1 MCIRD
6 RYKRLGDRYRGKP
19 ISNKLYEAA
28 EDEDRHAE
36 FWRKLLEEYDVDID
50 KLRISG
56 FKLRFYD
63 VLSRILGLGLV
74 LKLLERGEEEA
85 IQIYSEILERVD
97 LDPETRDMIKNI
109 LEEEFVHEEE
119 FIEEESRLRE
129 FLEHIRDA
137 VLGMSDGLV
146 EILSVSAGLAGAY
159 ANPLYVALG
168 GIIVGIGG
176 ALSMG
181 LGAYISVKAQRG

>member
-1 MCIRD
+1 M
-6 RYKRLGDRYRGKP
+6 
-19 ISNKLYEAA
+19 
-28 EDEDRHAE
+28 
-36 FWRKLLEEYDVDID
+36 
-50 KLRISG
+50 
-56 FKLRFYD
+56 
-63 VLSRILGLGLV
+63 
-74 LKLLERGEEEA
+74 
-85 IQIYSEILERVD
+85 
-97 LDPETRDMIKNI
+97 
-109 LEEEFVHEEE
+109 
-119 FIEEESRLRE
+119 RE

-181 LGAYISVKAQRG
+181 LGAYISVKAQREVRLSIFNRMISAAKYATEALLNRVISRLRERGFKEDSLDNIKRDLRRNIDLLGKVAAEEEHGIREEVIEEPFKAGLYTGLFYIIAVSYTHLTLPTTDRG